1 VTAAEGSSRAP
12 VLDRVKGQ
20 PGAIGLLRGSLR
32 APLHAY
38 LFIGPPGTGR
48 RDASIAFAAAL
59 LCPSG
64 GCGECTS
71 CQEALALRHPDLAV
85 IERAGASIL
94 VDQAREVARM
104 ALRTPRAARYQVLV
118 LVDFDL
124 VEKAAPA
131 LLKTIEEPPDTT
143 VIVLIAETV
152 PSQFVTIASRCVQ
165 VQFKPLDDEA
175 IIEVLMR
182 EGVEVATA
190 TSVAEAAG
198 GRLDRARLLARDPGF
213 AERLQ
218 RWRSVPSRLDGTG
231 ARVAELADELLASVA
246 EPLEV
251 VRARQ
256 AEELALLQEEAER
269 RGDRTIAGR
278 SVIEDRHNRELR
290 RVRTDEMR
298 AGLAALSSV
307 CRERLAETGVSPQR
321 LRSALAAIAAIDEA
335 STRLTRNVNA
345 TMLLQW
351 LLLHLDT

>member
-1 VTAAEGSSRAP
+1 MTAAKGSSRAP

-143 VIVLIAETV
+143 VIILIAETV

-256 AEELALLQEEAER
+256 AEELAFLQEEAER

-290 RVRTDEMR
+290 RVRTDELR

-307 CRERLAETGVSPQR
+307 CRERRAETGVSPQR

>member
-1 VTAAEGSSRAP
+1 
-12 VLDRVKGQ
+12 
-20 PGAIGLLRGSLR
+20 LRGALR

-231 ARVAELADELLASVA
+231 A
-246 EPLEV
+246 
-251 VRARQ
+251 
-256 AEELALLQEEAER
+256 
-269 RGDRTIAGR
+269 TGR
-278 SVIEDRHNRELR
+278 
-290 RVRTDEMR
+290 R
-298 AGLAALSSV
+298 AGLAPGGGRAAGRQDHRGTLRHRGPSQSRAATGAHRRVACGACCAL
-307 CRERLAETGVSPQR
+307 LGVPGASRRDWGLPPSPQVR
-321 LRSALAAIAAIDEA
+321 PRPDCGHRAG
-335 STRLTRNVNA
+335 
-345 TMLLQW
+345 
-351 LLLHLDT
+351 

>member
-1 VTAAEGSSRAP
+1 VTAGEGSARAP
-12 VLDRVKGQ
+12 VLDRVRGQ
-20 PGAIGLLRGSLR
+20 PGAIGLLRGSLGS
-32 APLHAY
+32 PVHAY
-38 LFIGPPGTGR
+38 LFVGPPGTGR
-48 RDASIAFAAAL
+48 RDASVAFAAAL
-59 LCPSG
+59 LCPTG
-64 GCGECTS
+64 GCGECAS
-71 CQEALALRHPDLAV
+71 CQEALALRHPDLEV
-85 IERAGASIL
+85 IERVGASIS
-94 VDQAREVARM
+94 VDQAREVTRM
-104 ALRTPRAARYQVLV
+104 ALRTPRASRYQVVV

-143 VIVLIAETV
+143 VMILIAETI
-152 PSQFVTIASRCVQ
+152 PSPFVTIASRCMQ
-165 VQFKPLDDEA
+165 VPFKPLDGEA
-175 IIEVLMR
+175 IVEVLTG

-218 RWRSVPSRLDGTG
+218 RWRSVPGRLDGTG

-256 AEELALLQEEAER
+256 AEELAVLQEEAER
-269 RGDRTIAGR
+269 RGEKAIPGR
-278 SVIEDRHNRELR
+278 SIIEERHNRELR
-290 RVRTDEMR
+290 RVRTDEIR

-307 CRERLAETGVSPQR
+307 CRKRLAEPEVSPQR
-321 LRSALAAIAAIDEA
+321 IRSTLAAIAAIDEA

-351 LLLHLDT
+351 LLLNIDT